1 MPLLWAHAEFL
12 KLLSAQANRRASESL
27 AIVDERYGGKRPNAA
42 TWHWRE
48 ASPFDTLP
56 AGRSLLIERT
66 APFSLSYALDGG
78 SRSQMQSTP
87 MPLGMHAVSFAP
99 DKLAGGTRFEFVFND
114 SSSDVAA
121 NTIAIAPDAER

>member
-12 KLLSAQANRRASESL
+12 KLLSAQADRRASESL
-27 AIVDERYGGKRPNAA
+27 AIIDERYGGKRPTAA

-66 APFSLSYALDGG
+66 APFSLSYALDGAP
-78 SRSQMQSTP
+78 RSQMQSTP

-99 DKLAGGTRFEFVFND
+99 DKLVGGTMFEFVFND
-114 SSSDVAA
+114 SNGDAP
-121 NTIAIAPDAER
+121 TIAIAIAPHAER